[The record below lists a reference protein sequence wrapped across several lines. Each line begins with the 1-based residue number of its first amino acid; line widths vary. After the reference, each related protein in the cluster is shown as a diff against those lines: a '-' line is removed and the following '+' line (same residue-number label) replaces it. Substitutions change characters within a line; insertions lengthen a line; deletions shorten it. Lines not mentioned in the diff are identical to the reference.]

1 MRQPVQDPPVI
12 QNLSPAEAL
21 GDQAYAAIREAI
33 TAGRL
38 VPGTKVTER
47 HLAKQLG
54 VSPTPIREALRR
66 LEQEQL
72 VIRSGRERRVTALT
86 EGSSADIGV
95 IFAALQGIAARL
107 AAQNADDAELLEIE
121 RALRSAEA
129 GRGTASTEK
138 TVARMQHFHRLIE
151 RASHSPVLVSLV
163 DTVRAFDLSYRA
175 RSLRRQ
181 AKEAPKA
188 LAARRRTHG
197 QIVQA
202 LKARDGE
209 RAEALARSHALDAF
223 RAYRTYSD

>member
-1 MRQPVQDPPVI
+1 
-12 QNLSPAEAL
+12 
-21 GDQAYAAIREAI
+21 
-33 TAGRL
+33 
-38 VPGTKVTER
+38 
-47 HLAKQLG
+47 
-54 VSPTPIREALRR
+54 LRR

-86 EGSSADIGV
+86 ESSSADIGV

-129 GRGTASTEK
+129 GMGTASAEE
-138 TVARMQHFHRLIE
+138 TVARMQQFHRLIE

-175 RSLRRQ
+175 RSVRRQ
-181 AKEAPKA
+181 MKEAPKA
-188 LAARRRTHG
+188 MAARRRTHG

-209 RAEALARSHALDAF
+209 RAEALARSHALDALQ
-223 RAYRTYSD
+223 AYRKYPD